1 MLSGGSLGHPGI
13 LPWCP
18 LRHKPYAVR
27 RIPWTF
33 QDPPFMPLSHSCPCS
48 SLGHPGIFLWC
59 PLRHMFPCC
68 PVDPLKHPEILPWCP
83 LQTQTLKLSG
93 GSLGHPGVLPWCPS
107 DTGCPSCPEDPLDI
121 PGSSLGVLFRHKPSS
136 CPENPRI
143 PSLVFSPRAP
153 TREKR
158 SGEQSQISWASYPEA
173 VKTNEIARSVI
184 IITYHP
190 PLQQ

>member
-1 MLSGGSLGHPGI
+1 
-13 LPWCP
+13 
-18 LRHKPYAVR
+18 
-27 RIPWTF
+27 
-33 QDPPFMPLSHSCPCS
+33 
-48 SLGHPGIFLWC
+48 
-59 PLRHMFPCC
+59 MFPCC
-68 PVDPLKHPEILPWCP
+68 PVDPLKHPEILLGVLFRHRPSSCLEDP
-83 LQTQTLKLSG
+83 LDIQGS
-93 GSLGHPGVLPWCPS
+93 SLGVPS

-153 TREKR
+153 TSEKQ
-158 SGEQSQISWASYPEA
+158 SGERSQISWASYPEA

-184 IITYHP
+184 IIMYHP